1 MKEFDE
7 LEFLEK
13 DGKTS
18 LKINNIKIKSLMGYK
33 IKRDIDMVDVTI
45 TISVPV
51 KNFKT
56 TEN

>member
-7 LEFLEK
+7 LELLEK

-33 IKRDIDMVDVTI
+33 IKRDTDTVDVTI

-51 KNFKT
+51 QNLKT
-56 TEN
+56 IEN